1 MLPKLPV
8 LDSVL
13 INVYFLR
20 MKWIPI
26 NTRREGIHEYHL
38 VEDDQLTMVL
48 KFNPETHS
56 VRINSA
62 ANQRVFFLENE
73 GMLTGKYVLKNE
85 YGMPIGHLNSDK
97 WNADGGTINIDANRY
112 TYRINHSAETMISL
126 YDNDHSRMPLN
137 CELTGNFANQF
148 SAGKLLNADTC
159 SLLLGLC
166 WLLAAPAVKTK
177 MYAA

>member
-1 MLPKLPV
+1 MLPKPPV
-8 LDSVL
+8 LDPVL
-13 INVYFLR
+13 INVYFFR

-62 ANQRVFFLENE
+62 ANQRVFFLENA
-73 GMLTGKYVLKNE
+73 GALTGKYLLKNE
-85 YGMPIGHLNSDK
+85 YGMPIGQLNSDK
-97 WNADGGTINIDANRY
+97 WNADGGTIYIDANRY
-112 TYRINHSAETMISL
+112 TYRINHNTETMISIS
-126 YDNDHSRMPLN
+126 DNEHRQRPLN
-137 CELTGNFANQF
+137 CELAGNFVNQF
-148 SAGKLLNADTC
+148 SAGKLLNADAC

-166 WLLAAPAVKTK
+166 WLLAAPAVKTE